1 VWICIF
7 YLFLLFDCLAS
18 IFLKTLEQI
27 KQETDFNTNKNI
39 PEAPVWVDDALAQ
52 INRNPLNKFR
62 DQLDATANIALYFDW
77 QYFTEYNRKIAT
89 SYHTQPN
96 FLPKQKNSSGN

>member
-1 VWICIF
+1 VVSSF
-7 YLFLLFDCLAS
+7 SSSEFKQALEAES
-18 IFLKTLEQI
+18 GKTLEQI

-52 INRNPLNKFR
+52 K
-62 DQLDATANIALYFDW
+62 
-77 QYFTEYNRKIAT
+77 YFTEYNRKIAT